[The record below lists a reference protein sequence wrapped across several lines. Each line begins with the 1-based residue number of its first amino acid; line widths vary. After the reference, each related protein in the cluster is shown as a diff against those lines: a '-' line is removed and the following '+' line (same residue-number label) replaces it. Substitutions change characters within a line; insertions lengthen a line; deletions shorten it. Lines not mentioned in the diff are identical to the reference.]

1 MTDLVIRRI
10 PAIAGGPMSEAAQLA
25 MQAWPEAERAGQLLA
40 LESLCAAGRSESIVI
55 CEARDGSRL
64 VAAVMAQVLAGRS
77 AAIWPPQAT
86 DDRCAQ
92 ALLGHLHTA
101 LAESGVHLAQALL
114 ESRSGEKADALVRA
128 GYQHAGDLLYMVANA
143 SDFPAIAPKLPFVL
157 QPAEAGPRL
166 ERLIAATYQG
176 SLDCPLVD
184 GLRETADILAGYR
197 EVGRFSPELW
207 LIATQDGADVGCLLL
222 ADHSETS
229 QYEIV
234 YMGIAP
240 PARGR
245 GYGLLLARYAQ
256 WLAHQ
261 VGRQQLVLAVDA
273 ANKPAISGYAAAN
286 FRTFDQRSAFVK
298 TLRGFAK

>member
-1 MTDLVIRRI
+1 MTELVLRRI
-10 PAIAGGPMSEAAQLA
+10 PASAGGLESEAAQMA
-25 MQAWPEAERAGQLLA
+25 MQAWPEAERAGQLRV
-40 LESLCAAGRSESIVI
+40 LESLCAAGRSECIVI
-55 CEARDGSRL
+55 CEARAGSRL

-77 AAIWPPQAT
+77 AAIWPPQLT
-86 DDRCAQ
+86 DDHFAQ
-92 ALLGHLHTA
+92 ALLAHLHTE
-101 LAESGVHLAQALL
+101 LAQQGVDLAQALL
-114 ESRSGEKADALVRA
+114 ENRSGEKAETLERA
-128 GYQHAGDLLYMVANA
+128 GYQHAGDLLYMVADA
-143 SDFPAIAPKLPFVL
+143 SDFPTTAPELPFVL
-157 QPAEAGPRL
+157 EPAEAGPRL
-166 ERLIAATYQG
+166 ERLLAATYQG

-207 LIATQDGADVGCLLL
+207 LIATQNGMDVGCLLL
-222 ADHSETS
+222 ADHPESS

-245 GYGLLLARYAQ
+245 GYGLHLARHAQ

-273 ANKPAISGYAAAN
+273 SNKPAISGYSAAN
-286 FRTFDQRSAFVK
+286 FRAFDQRSAFVK
-298 TLRGFAK
+298 PLRGFAK